1 MQAFPALA
9 HAGIAIRAR
18 HDLSVMSSIPPAA
31 AYHHKMMILVV
42 RSNLHMKKFL
52 AMSAATIALAAP
64 SIASA
69 GTPGFVD
76 VRLGAIDANEAEF
89 TTMGA
94 GGSVVA
100 PLSGNWNVQFDADFT
115 RQQIEGVGF
124 SGSGLSAH
132 IFHDGGEWA
141 LGALLDYEDTALVTY
156 WTLGAEAQYTIGSF
170 VFEAGAGFGTVE
182 SFGGNADTG
191 SANASLT
198 WYANEDLSFAGG
210 ISYRDV
216 DAASLDSTT
225 YSLDA
230 EYRLEGSPFSVI
242 GGFAFSDLDLGIES
256 TGWTIGLRY
265 GFGDATLQARRNE
278 GPRWL
283 RESSADAIV
292 LD

>member
-1 MQAFPALA
+1 MKRYLA
-9 HAGIAIRAR
+9 IT
-18 HDLSVMSSIPPAA
+18 
-31 AYHHKMMILVV
+31 
-42 RSNLHMKKFL
+42 
-52 AMSAATIALAAP
+52 AATIALAAP

-76 VRLGAIDANEAEF
+76 VRLGAIDANAAEF

-100 PLSGNWNVQFDADFT
+100 PLSGNWNVQFDAGFT
-115 RQQIEGVGF
+115 RHQIEGAGF

-132 IFHDGGEWA
+132 IFHDGGDWA
-141 LGALLDYEDTALVTY
+141 LGALLDFEDTSILTY

-170 VFEAGAGFGTVE
+170 VFEAGAGFGTLE
-182 SFGGNADTG
+182 AGGNADTG

-198 WYANEDLSFAGG
+198 WYANQDLSFAGG

-216 DAASLDSTT
+216 ESSSLDSTT

-230 EYRLEGSPFSVI
+230 EYRIDGSPFSVI
-242 GGFAFSDLDLGIES
+242 GGFAFSDLGLGIES

-265 GFGDATLQARRNE
+265 GFGDATLQGRRNE

-283 RESSADAIV
+283 RESSADFIV
-292 LD
+292 IP